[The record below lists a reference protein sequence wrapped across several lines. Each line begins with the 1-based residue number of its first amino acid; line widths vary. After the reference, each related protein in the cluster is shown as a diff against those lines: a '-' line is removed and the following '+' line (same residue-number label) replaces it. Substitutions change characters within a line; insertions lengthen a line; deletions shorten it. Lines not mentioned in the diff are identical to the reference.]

1 MDQRVDKDMESN
13 VTICLN
19 MIVKNESHIIVD
31 TLKNLCSY
39 INFSYWVISDTGSTD
54 NTKELIT
61 TFFKEKGIPGELV
74 EHEWVD
80 FAYNRTKALEC
91 AFNKTDY
98 LLVFDADDSIVGD
111 FKLPTEYDCDRYT
124 LRFGTN
130 FSYVRPLLFTNRKKW
145 RFKGV
150 LHEFLENIDP
160 ISKSGTI
167 EGDYHL
173 ISGRSGSRNK
183 NPNKYID
190 DATVLKNAHLQILDT
205 DYSLACRYAFYC
217 AQSYKDAGT
226 KWEKDAI
233 EWYIKCLSLN
243 MWDQEKYHSCLS
255 IGNIYMNQKDFQ
267 NALKYWYK
275 TVEYDG
281 ERIEGIVNAQNYLRN
296 DGQHLLVN
304 ALYHRF
310 KNYKPFLKNKLFLF
324 QNIYNDQLEY
334 NNMISSYYV
343 NDKQTGYTCLKQ
355 IIKNGTIDY
364 TLLKSTIDNFKFYL
378 DFLKADTNENI
389 LELFYAFDNLVT
401 KYKDKCQNPDNAMI
415 SVFNTLFDKARPLLP
430 DNNEIKNKSYLLNLH
445 EL

>member
-1 MDQRVDKDMESN
+1 MDQPNQKSN

-19 MIVKNESHIIVD
+19 MIVKNEAHIIVD

-39 INFSYWVISDTGSTD
+39 ITFSYWVISDTGSTD
-54 NTKELIT
+54 NTKDLIT
-61 TFFKEKGIPGELV
+61 AFFKEKDIPGELV

-80 FAYNRTKALEC
+80 FAFNRTKALEC
-91 AFNKTDY
+91 AFNKSDY

-111 FKLPTEYDCDRYT
+111 FKLPTVYDCDRYL

-130 FSYVRPLLFTNRKKW
+130 FSYARPLLFTNRKKW

-160 ISKSGTI
+160 ASKSGTI

-173 ISGRSGSRNK
+173 ISGRSGNRNK

-190 DATVLKNAHLQILDT
+190 DATILKNAHFQILDT

-217 AQSYKDAGT
+217 AQSYKDAGA
-226 KWEKDAI
+226 KWEKEAI
-233 EWYIKCLSLN
+233 EWYTKCLSLN
-243 MWDQEKYHSCLS
+243 MWEQEKYHSCLS
-255 IGNIYMNQKDFQ
+255 IGNIYMNQKDFH

-281 ERIEGIVNAQNYLRN
+281 DRIEGIVNAQSYLRN
-296 DGQHLLVN
+296 DRQHLLVN

-310 KNYKPFLKNKLFLF
+310 KNYNPHLKNKLFLF

-334 NNMISSYYV
+334 NNMISAYYV
-343 NDKQTGYTCLKQ
+343 NDKKTGYMCLKQ
-355 IIKNGTIDY
+355 IIKNGTLDY
-364 TLLKSTIDNFKFYL
+364 TLLKSTIDNFKFYQEH
-378 DFLKADTNENI
+378 FKADTDDNI

-401 KYKDKCQNPDNAMI
+401 KYNITQTKDNTMI
-415 SVFNTLFDKARPLLP
+415 SVFNTLFDRVRPLLRA
-430 DNNEIKNKSYLLNLH
+430 DNEIKNKTQLLSLH
-445 EL
+445 SC

>member
-1 MDQRVDKDMESN
+1 MEQHIN
-13 VTICLN
+13 TQVTTICLN

-61 TFFKEKGIPGELV
+61 SFFKDKDIPGELV

-111 FKLPTEYDCDRYT
+111 FKLPTKYDCDKYT
-124 LRFGTN
+124 LRFGQD

-160 ISKSGTI
+160 VTKSETI
-167 EGDYHL
+167 EGNYYL
-173 ISGRSGSRNK
+173 VSGRSGNRNK

-190 DATVLKNAHLQILDT
+190 DATILKNAHFQIIDT
-205 DYSLACRYAFYC
+205 DYLLACRYAFYC
-217 AQSYKDAGT
+217 AQSYKDAGV
-226 KWEKDAI
+226 KWENDAI
-233 EWYIKCLSLN
+233 EWYKKCLTLN
-243 MWDQEKYHSCLS
+243 MWEQEKYHSCLS
-255 IGNIYMNQKDFQ
+255 IGDIYMKQNDFH

-275 TVEYDG
+275 TIEYDG
-281 ERIEGIVNAQNYLRN
+281 ERIDGIVNAVNYLRN

-310 KNYKPFLKNKLFLF
+310 KNYKPFLQNKLFLF
-324 QNIYNDQLEY
+324 QNMYNDQLEY

-343 NDKQTGYTCLKQ
+343 NDKQSGYACFKK
-355 IIKNGTIDY
+355 IVINGKLDY
-364 TLLKSTIDNFKFYL
+364 TLLKSAINNFKYYHDYF
-378 DFLKADTNENI
+378 KADTDENI
-389 LELFYAFDNLVT
+389 IELFYAYDKLMT
-401 KYKDKCQNPDNAMI
+401 KYINQNNIDQNI
-415 SVFNTLFDKARPLLP
+415 IQVFNTLSEKVRPLLP
-430 DNNEIKNKSYLLNLH
+430 MPH
-445 EL
+445 